1 MILTIISV
9 FLILDTAPE
18 LGVYAIVGVST
29 IFNLLRNLF
38 FTPLYASYC
47 LKVKWYTFY
56 GDILLGLVSIGAV
69 CLVALPFE
77 LFVNIDSWIKLFGIP
92 LALLVNFFIVLRK
105 TERSMVINVIKT
117 RVFHHQ
123 SGQEG
128 DKS

>member
-1 MILTIISV
+1 MSRYLAQWKCYV
-9 FLILDTAPE
+9 P
-18 LGVYAIVGVST
+18 
-29 IFNLLRNLF
+29 
-38 FTPLYASYC
+38 
-47 LKVKWYTFY
+47 
-56 GDILLGLVSIGAV
+56 IGAV

-77 LFVNIDSWIKLFGIP
+77 LFVNIDSWIKLFGIGIVAGP